1 MKEFRVDAGLSNQ
14 RWVKRVLRKTMDTLQ
29 TKAENS
35 QWGQIIGIT
44 EEGRKQNEIGLVMIV

>member
-44 EEGRKQNEIGLVMIV
+44 EEGGKQNETGLVMIV

>member
-44 EEGRKQNEIGLVMIV
+44 EEGRKQNETGLVMIV